1 MDFQFPFQL
10 LFRFVITSTLTMII
24 ERKHQVQSNSI
35 KFNQVSETL
44 RGGRNHT
51 QTAWA
56 DQIMALGQP
65 PPSCIAWLP
74 RGMQSRPSDG
84 GSGGCVRS
92 NVLASGG

>member
-10 LFRFVITSTLTMII
+10 LFIFVITSTITMII

-35 KFNQVSETL
+35 KFNQMSETL

-56 DQIMALGQP
+56 HQIMALGQP
-65 PPSCIAWLP
+65 TASCLAWRL
-74 RGMQSRPSDG
+74 RAMQSRPSDG
-84 GSGGCVRS
+84 GPGGCVRS
-92 NVLASGG
+92 SVLTSGG